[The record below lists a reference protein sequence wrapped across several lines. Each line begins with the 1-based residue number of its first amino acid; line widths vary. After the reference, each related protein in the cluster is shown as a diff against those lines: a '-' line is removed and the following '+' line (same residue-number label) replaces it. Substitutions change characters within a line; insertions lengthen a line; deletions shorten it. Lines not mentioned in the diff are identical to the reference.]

1 MKRDIEFL
9 KVQNIAIAIVP
20 EPGENGIE
28 LYTAY
33 LINLK
38 QTNLAGVLVRVKGS
52 GKIGEREVETATLR
66 IFFEDVA
73 PQTFMRIDDFEA
85 AATSLS
91 NEYWISFRENGYMY
105 DKKYVFVPESIIESN
120 FTDIPLIEKKGVLIL

>member
-1 MKRDIEFL
+1 MKKDIEFL

-20 EPGENGIE
+20 ELADNGLE

-33 LINLK
+33 LLNLK
-38 QTNLAGVLVRVKGS
+38 KTSLTGVFVRVKGT
-52 GKIGEREVETATLR
+52 GKIEEREVETATLR
-66 IFFEDVA
+66 ILFEDIA
-73 PQTFMRIDDFEA
+73 PQTYMKIDDFEA

-105 DKKYVFVPESIIESN
+105 DKKYVFVPESIVESN
-120 FTDIPLIEKKGVLIL
+120 FTDIPLIGKKGVLIR